1 MIAAAVPPSVTQKVV
16 KIISKVKSIQP
27 SRLRIS
33 TDLSKEFGFDTVD
46 LVSTIWELEKSFK
59 IEIPD
64 EVPLNTVGDFVEF
77 VSYQTKK
84 AS

>member
-1 MIAAAVPPSVTQKVV
+1 MPSVTQKVV

-33 TDLSKEFGFDTVD
+33 SNLSKEFGLDTVD
-46 LVSTIWELEKSFK
+46 LVRIIWELEKSFQ

-64 EVPLNTVGDFVEF
+64 EVPLHTVGQLVEY
-77 VSYQTKK
+77 VSSQTQKTR
-84 AS
+84 